1 MVLLFAIHIDQSDSS
16 SVGDRG
22 TGIRS
27 FILGRLIVCVSGMAS
42 SYWPGVMP
50 EPGKTL
56 ACNATFGCP
65 VQLSAVGMCSLM
77 IREGG
82 TASLVLTQEEEVKY
96 QAIIRPD
103 QGVISE
109 RIRLTNHSRFGIRT
123 PLARFHCV
131 RFEPVAPLPPGSDI
145 LPASASSPALGFV
158 DELASSSL
166 SRPWATK

>member
-50 EPGKTL
+50 ELGKTL

-65 VQLSAVGMCSLM
+65 VQLSALGMRSLM
-77 IREGG
+77 IRGWHYLPR
-82 TASLVLTQEEEVKY
+82 A
-96 QAIIRPD
+96 
-103 QGVISE
+103 
-109 RIRLTNHSRFGIRT
+109 HSRGGGQRSSHHPSRPGSPLGEDPAHQPQSFRHPNSSCKVPLCEIRT
-123 PLARFHCV
+123 GCTLAPWVGHSSGLCLIARF
-131 RFEPVAPLPPGSDI
+131 
-145 LPASASSPALGFV
+145 GF
-158 DELASSSL
+158 
-166 SRPWATK
+166 RG